1 MCCRLP
7 AITKPGTCAPR
18 ATTASVMCL
27 RVPSTR
33 RANPSPIGT
42 SWRCWPKKYRSAPL
56 PAGKGFIVMNEKAGL
71 NQPLPPDEPYHAFTA
86 QTVDKNPYET
96 LTGRI
101 TFYCDHPPFVKLK
114 STVPTARLHAG
125 ANASNF
131 PFVLYS
137 PHARWGIHSNWRSNK
152 FMMRLQRGE
161 PNIYINP
168 KLAEQRNIKDGDHV
182 RLFNNT
188 GEFYAQAKFYPSLPE
203 NTIMMEHGW
212 EPYQYIQRKP
222 MNNSMATFLQPLE
235 LVGGWGHLKF
245 TLFQWNA
252 NQLTSDS
259 SYDIEWVD
267 SSIFYGNMPDESSD
281 NA

>member
-1 MCCRLP
+1 M
-7 AITKPGTCAPR
+7 
-18 ATTASVMCL
+18 
-27 RVPSTR
+27 
-33 RANPSPIGT
+33 
-42 SWRCWPKKYRSAPL
+42 

-101 TFYCDHPPFVKLK
+101 TFYCDHPRFVKLN

-131 PFVLYS
+131 PLEFYS

-168 KLAEQRNIKDGDHV
+168 KLAAERGIKDGDHV

-212 EPYQYIQRKP
+212 EPHQYIQRKP
-222 MNNSMATFLQPLE
+222 MNNSMATLLQPLE

-245 TLFQWNA
+245 NYNKWNA
-252 NQLTSDS
+252 NQLTSDN
-259 SYDIEWVD
+259 SYDIERVD
-267 SSIFYGNMPDESSD
+267 SSVFYGNMPEQTSA
-281 NA
+281 NT